1 MTRSRSVIGTL
12 LSLLLGVTGFCTFI
26 GAVSAA
32 ASSTYRLQEVGPGNA
47 AGVPHGSTNF
57 LMQGDLSWRQEAPLH
72 SNNFQITT
80 APPVPASS
88 AAASSGTSSSSS
100 DEREGGHRGEGTTTT
115 TPPAHS
121 SRASSASAVSSV
133 SSSASSSVSA
143 HSQGVSR
150 SSEALRPA
158 ASVSSASSVSGPN
171 ACASILCPAP
181 FYHRI
186 ELLPV
191 PPVDTSIDGGTSFG
205 EAIINTLGSV
215 ATTCTGSP
223 WTWVLLLLF
232 FLLGCA
238 VTLLIV
244 VLSLRRGYFG
254 RSVWY
259 VALLVAVCSI
269 VAVLTVQAAEAAVS
283 SPERTVY
290 NGHLLNAAGQAI
302 TTPHYIRFSEW
313 YSRDMVTGDVNAGII
328 NTGAPMYAGYQEVH
342 VVTPDS
348 QGYFSVVLGTGAALP
363 NLATVAASDLD
374 NLFLQVEVKAAGNP
388 DTSYEVLDVN
398 PSDDL
403 IDRSPILSVPFAQNA
418 DLLDQREIGT
428 SSGSITLLGSGGLL
442 PVAVVPGGTNR
453 DTFVIDSDNTASSLI
468 TLQFGQVLAKTLSY
482 DIINDRFTFS
492 ADVRIE
498 GDLVVTGLINGI
510 DISTI
515 QGSDEGKLRVSSG
528 AGLSI
533 NITGGAY
540 RINGDVTDFAGA
552 SGVAV
557 PANATSQ
564 VFIGS
569 GGLTV
574 RTTGFPT
581 DESFIR
587 LAEVVTNDTNVT
599 QIDDFRVVLSD
610 DREQSTEV
618 NLHAEF
624 QNASYQA
631 DATENTGQLSV
642 SLDNITL
649 RNFYLWSST
658 RATLQD
664 YDVVVRVSL
673 PADFARWDSAPL
685 SVSYRTTSA
694 DAANSKVDVSLFDT
708 NGTPVALG
716 GSATGL
722 ASTSWGTSALT
733 FDSGATWTAGQEF
746 LVKFKLYAK
755 DNYQAHVGSMKLK
768 YIRLTP

>member
-1 MTRSRSVIGTL
+1 MTRNRSVIGTL

-32 ASSTYRLQEVGPGNA
+32 ASTTFQMQEVGPGNA
-47 AGVPHGSTNF
+47 AGLPHGSTNF
-57 LMQGDLSWRQEAPLH
+57 RMQGDLSWRQEAPLH

-88 AAASSGTSSSSS
+88 AGASSTASSVSS
-100 DEREGGHRGEGTTTT
+100 DEDDGGHRGEGTTTT
-115 TPPAHS
+115 NPPVRS
-121 SRASSASAVSSV
+121 SRASSSSAVSSSSSSQASSV
-133 SSSASSSVSA
+133 SSSSQDVSV
-143 HSQGVSR
+143 

-158 ASVSSASSVSGPN
+158 ASVSSTSSVSSTN
-171 ACASILCPAP
+171 ACASILCPAG

-191 PPVDTSIDGGTSFG
+191 PPIDRSTDRGVTLGDVIVD
-205 EAIINTLGSV
+205 ALGSV
-215 ATTCTGSP
+215 ASACTGSP
-223 WTWVLLLLF
+223 WTWLLLLLF
-232 FLLGCA
+232 FLLGCV
-238 VTLLIV
+238 VTLLV
-244 VLSLRRGYFG
+244 VLLSLHRRRIS
-254 RSVWY
+254 RSLWY
-259 VALLVAVCSI
+259 VALLIIALSI
-269 VAVLTVQAAEAAVS
+269 AAVLTVQAAEAAVS

-290 NGHLLNAAGQAI
+290 NGHLLNASGQAI
-302 TTPHYIRFSEW
+302 TTPHYIRFSQW
-313 YSRDMVTGDVNAGII
+313 YSRDLVTGDVNAGII
-328 NTGAPMYAGYQEVH
+328 NTGAAMYAGYQEVH

-348 QGYFSVVLGTGAALP
+348 QGYFSVILGTGATLP
-363 NLATVAASDLD
+363 NLAAVATSDLD
-374 NLFLQVEVKAAGNP
+374 NLFLQVEVKAAGSL
-388 DTSYEVLDVN
+388 DSAYEVLDVN

-428 SSGSITLLGSGGLL
+428 GSGSIPLLGSGGLL

-453 DTFVIDSDNTASSLI
+453 DTFVVDANNTASSLI
-468 TLQFGQVLAKTLSY
+468 TLQFGQALAKTLSY
-482 DIINDRFTFS
+482 DILNDRFTFS

-510 DISTI
+510 DISSI
-515 QGSDEGKLRVSSG
+515 AGSDEGKLRVSSG
-528 AGLSI
+528 AGLSV

-557 PANATSQ
+557 PANTTSQ

-574 RTTGFPT
+574 RTSGFPT

-587 LAEVVTNDTNVT
+587 LAEVITNGTNVT
-599 QIDDFRVVLSD
+599 QINDFRVVLSD
-610 DREQSTEV
+610 DREQTTEV

-642 SLDNITL
+642 SLDNITQ
-649 RNFYLWSST
+649 RNFYLWNST

-694 DAANSKVDVSLFDT
+694 DVTNSKVDVSLFDT

-733 FDSGATWTAGQEF
+733 FDTGATWTAGQEF
-746 LVKFKLYAK
+746 LIKFKLYAK
-755 DNYQAHVGSMKLK
+755 DNYQAHIGSMKLK
-768 YIRLTP
+768 YVRLTP